1 MVQHPLVAPT
11 ASRLMDGFRQAMR
24 GYVGSVNVLTVEGE
38 SGRTGCVATSV
49 SSFSMTPPC
58 LIFSLAHGSS
68 TARALRVGRPL
79 GVNLLAP
86 MQQATAA
93 CFAGATGVKGE
104 HRFEEDGWVQAGN
117 GAWVLSTA
125 LCGMACIIDE
135 VWLRHAHLLVLARV
149 DAVAL
154 RSTAPA
160 VPLMYWSAGYRQ
172 ADWR

>member
-1 MVQHPLVAPT
+1 
-11 ASRLMDGFRQAMR
+11 
-24 GYVGSVNVLTVEGE
+24 
-38 SGRTGCVATSV
+38 
-49 SSFSMTPPC
+49 MTPPC